1 MTEDRD
7 KKVTTSRTEESK
19 FPESSSQRKDVVVPS
34 HPLLTAAGGRFRVF
48 RDQHGR
54 GWLQIDGATTVL
66 DLAAPEAEVA
76 LLQRVVE
83 RHGMPRNHEVRECV
97 DQLAAFARITPD
109 VEPVYFRVAPVAG
122 GVVID
127 VADEANTRIEVT
139 DEGVEVPNA
148 SGEPL

>member
-1 MTEDRD
+1 MKEERD
-7 KKVTTSRTEESK
+7 KKVTTSKTDKSAL
-19 FPESSSQRKDVVVPS
+19 PESNSQRKEVVAPS

-54 GWLQIDGATTVL
+54 GWLQIDGSTTVL
-66 DLAAPEAEVA
+66 DLASPEAEVA

-83 RHGMPRNHEVRECV
+83 RGGMPRSHEVRDCV
-97 DQLAAFARITPD
+97 DQLAAFARITTD

-127 VADEANTRIEVT
+127 VADAANTRIRVT
-139 DEGVEVPNA
+139 GEGVEVLDA
-148 SGEPL
+148 CGGPL